1 MFLQSLYIY
10 IHVYTHAYWWKIEG
24 TAGMVSSYCKTAICR
39 LWSHLFHQKRPHR
52 PPKPPRYHG
61 LQLSICEDGRYFLL
75 NLPGIFPKSDILKI
89 STSCIFVLGA
99 KNRLEL
105 GESRRDNP
113 LREKLLWWNHEKFQ
127 GFGHLKT
134 RWFTIKTAPKCRFGG
149 PQNVYYFTNPS
160 NSSYCKGSPFGDL
173 PFLKEIKKRTKP
185 SIHNLPNPILVHDQ
199 DATSNVFACESMW
212 HNSPNM
218 SCWHGDC
225 SHPGK
230 TQPKKRTRGTK
241 TDRIPF

>member
-1 MFLQSLYIY
+1 MSFLKKLHPCPQIPLSPLKPPASWTTCHAEDDTTQTQQGEQNESHLEGGIRIPRWGRGRQIRKRSRFVTWKHELLHLRFTCRLIIIYIHIFLAHVSAISIYIY
-10 IHVYTHAYWWKIEG
+10 IAIHVYTHAYWWKIEG

-113 LREKLLWWNHEKFQ
+113 LREISSLQLLWWKV
-127 GFGHLKT
+127 L
-134 RWFTIKTAPKCRFGG
+134 
-149 PQNVYYFTNPS
+149 
-160 NSSYCKGSPFGDL
+160 
-173 PFLKEIKKRTKP
+173 
-185 SIHNLPNPILVHDQ
+185 
-199 DATSNVFACESMW
+199 AT
-212 HNSPNM
+212 
-218 SCWHGDC
+218 
-225 SHPGK
+225 
-230 TQPKKRTRGTK
+230 
-241 TDRIPF
+241 